1 MKKTLYCIFISLA
14 LIACKQSVTEKEI
27 PKITGY
33 WEINKVKLP
42 DGSYKDYKV
51 NETIDYFGVKNNKG
65 FRQKVM
71 PQFNGSYKTNGIKE
85 TFTISNT
92 KGVFYINYVTPYGKW
107 QEEIIEVQDS
117 SLVLKNNEQ
126 LEYYYKR
133 HRPFS
138 VK

>member
-27 PKITGY
+27 AKITGY

-85 TFTISNT
+85 TFTISNV
-92 KGVFYINYVTPYGKW
+92 KGVFYIHYVTPYGKW

-117 SLVLKNNEQ
+117 SLVLRNKEQ
-126 LEYYYKR
+126 LEYHYKR

-138 VK
+138 IK